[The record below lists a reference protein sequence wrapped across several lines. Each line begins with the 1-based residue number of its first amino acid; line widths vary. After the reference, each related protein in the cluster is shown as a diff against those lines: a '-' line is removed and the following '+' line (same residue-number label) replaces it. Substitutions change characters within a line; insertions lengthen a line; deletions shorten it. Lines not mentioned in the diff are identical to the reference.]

1 MPEARLYEVSL
12 PEVTIQDLFTA
23 QGADYSKRPPRPGI
37 AGLNLRILE
46 EAKGLVRS
54 RVIWQEAKVLGVG
67 EQEIYLEDDLTLRGT
82 LLPKVLGSAE
92 GAVLFAMTIGSTID
106 QRVKDY
112 TDQGQTLEAFI
123 LDSAGSAL
131 MAKVADTAIA
141 EIAETYK
148 AGQFSTTFPLGPG
161 HSYWKGLEDV
171 RSIISFLKGDRIGIR
186 LTDSNLMLPKKSIA
200 MVMGV
205 GRNLPDF
212 SGKTHCD
219 FCHLKGNCTMRNL
232 SSNNC

>member
-1 MPEARLYEVSL
+1 MAEARLFEVSM
-12 PEVTIQDLFTA
+12 PEVTLQDLFTA

-37 AGLNLRILE
+37 TDLNLRVLE
-46 EAKGLVRS
+46 EAKGLVRPLI
-54 RVIWQEAKVLGVG
+54 IWQEVKVLGAG
-67 EQEIYLEDDLTLRGT
+67 EQEIYLENELTMRGG
-82 LLPKVLGSAE
+82 LLPKVIGSAE
-92 GAVLFAMTIGSTID
+92 SAVLFAMTIGSTID

-123 LDSAGSAL
+123 LDSAGSAIL
-131 MAKVADTAIA
+131 AKVANTALT

-148 AGQFSTTFPLGPG
+148 AKQLSTTFPLGPG

-171 RSIISFLKGDRIGIR
+171 RSIINFLKGEQIGIS

-200 MVMGV
+200 MVMGI
-205 GRNLPDF
+205 GSNLPDF

-219 FCHLKGNCTMRNL
+219 FCHLKGNCNMRTL